1 MAALRSTRLTYALQ
15 RMVSAAFRPFS
26 LRQLQKLMHR
36 ALRLDELPKLFSTN
50 ASRAIPREVALQ
62 VTLVWKGN
70 DRSLVMR
77 LVEVQMNK
85 KADCVPG
92 GDNKL
97 AVVVQSSDNAQ
108 VQCLRGPAPPLQKCN
123 LVRTSMPATIERQ
136 SFGSIGDT
144 SIDNPLPYNFWSGKL
159 ELLHMI

>member
-15 RMVSAAFRPFS
+15 RMVSAAFRPF
-26 LRQLQKLMHR
+26 LLHQLQKLMHR
-36 ALRLDELPKLFSTN
+36 PLRLNELPKPFSIN

-62 VTLVWKGN
+62 VTLVREGN

-77 LVEVQMNK
+77 LVEFQMNNN
-85 KADCVPG
+85 ANCVLG

-97 AVVVQSSDNAQ
+97 AIIVQSSDNAQ
-108 VQCLRGPAPPLQKCN
+108 VQCMRGPAPPLHKCD
-123 LVRTSMPATIERQ
+123 LVRTSMPATMNRQ

-144 SIDNPLPYNFWSGKL
+144 SIDNPLPHNFWSGKL